1 MMKQILEKLKGTNWL
16 GIIGNSIIIVA
27 VFLPL
32 VEVEFLG
39 TYSVSWIKANGV
51 FVLILAIMN
60 LILLFS
66 DKLATKISFMEKL
79 NNPKWTLIPT
89 AIILILLLIITLDS
103 TQIIRSSMQVKESEA
118 YYLSYLSK
126 YIHLGI
132 GFYLAWVGVIFSS
145 MNAFFSKKE
154 TV

>member
-1 MMKQILEKLKGTNWL
+1 MR
-16 GIIGNSIIIVA
+16 
-27 VFLPL
+27 
-32 VEVEFLG
+32 
-39 TYSVSWIKANGV
+39 
-51 FVLILAIMN
+51 
-60 LILLFS
+60 
-66 DKLATKISFMEKL
+66 ISFMEKL

-103 TQIIRSSMQVKESEA
+103 TQIIGSSMQVKESES

-132 GFYLAWVGVIFSS
+132 GFYLAWVGVILSS

-154 TV
+154 AI